1 MTSSHNIN
9 VTIILLYTTD
19 FRYLLYYYITVS
31 VFYLLD
37 LIIPLQDR
45 QSDSSTFQSRQTDVG
60 RLCAD
65 HVLT

>member
-1 MTSSHNIN
+1 MQILD
-9 VTIILLYTTD
+9 VKIIMILYTTD
-19 FRYLLYYYITVS
+19 FRYLLYYYITVL

-45 QSDSSTFQSRQTDVG
+45 QSNSGTFQSRQTDVG